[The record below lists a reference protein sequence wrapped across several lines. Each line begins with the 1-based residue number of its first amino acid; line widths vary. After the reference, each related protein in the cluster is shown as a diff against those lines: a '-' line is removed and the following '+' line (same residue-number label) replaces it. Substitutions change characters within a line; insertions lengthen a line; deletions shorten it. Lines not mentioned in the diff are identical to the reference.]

1 MVVRADKIREY
12 LLEELCVLSPE
23 EKFLEAK
30 AAGLLH
36 ALETELQVHRL
47 KKGPSYKRLESL
59 RFHSHKRYSKR
70 L

>member
-12 LLEELCVLSPE
+12 LLEELGVLSPE
-23 EKFLEAK
+23 EKFLYAK

-47 KKGPSYKRLESL
+47 KKRTEL
-59 RFHSHKRYSKR
+59 
-70 L
+70 